1 MIGLW
6 YLLLVEILCF
16 VLTFNFNRK
25 DVMAPSVVLTMV
37 FIFST
42 SLAIMNGHRWR
53 INYDFTSCVILS
65 LGIFLFCL
73 TDIWVRNRSIQTKN
87 FKSQIIPIEVN
98 NKITWLIV
106 LVDIVIVYFVYYE
119 VQRIAAT
126 NTWFDNAFYAY
137 RMITSH
143 SEDIDTEQ
151 YMDGKINQAM
161 KIVIVS
167 GFLYAYFFINNVF
180 VCKQRIK
187 KNVLFILPPFI
198 LCVMTIM
205 TGVRTNI
212 LRLCVF
218 CLICSYILF
227 QFKRNWKICIPWKF
241 IKIMIGSLVIILI
254 IFFTLQSVLGRSE
267 GGSVDGF
274 TVISNYAGA
283 PIVHFN
289 QYIQKPPP
297 TNEVFAQ
304 ETFTGVWNAL
314 YKLGLTN
321 KKYLAH
327 EEFRHLTSTDSG
339 NVYTLFRRFIQ
350 DFGVLGMCVM
360 TILLSYFFSYVYN
373 RKIRLQRLNY
383 RTMIIIIEYGYVYYI
398 VAMSSVDNFIH
409 DYVNVGTIIM
419 FVVLHLMCRLV
430 TSSKYRNIA

>member
-6 YLLLVEILCF
+6 CLLLIEILCF
-16 VLTFNFNRK
+16 VLTFYFNRK
-25 DVMAPSVVLTMV
+25 DIMAPSVLLTLV

-42 SLAIMNGHRWR
+42 SLAIMNGHKWR
-53 INYDFTSCVILS
+53 VDYDFASCIILS
-65 LGIFLFCL
+65 LGIILFCF
-73 TDIWVRNRSIQTKN
+73 TDIWVRNKSVQTKN
-87 FKSQIIPIEVN
+87 VISQIMPIEVS
-98 NKITWLIV
+98 NKMTWLIILTDV
-106 LVDIVIVYFVYYE
+106 IIVYFVYCE

-143 SEDIDTEQ
+143 SEDIDTDQ

-167 GFLYAYFFINNVF
+167 GFLYMYFFTNNVF
-180 VCKQRIK
+180 ICKQNVK
-187 KNVLFILPPFI
+187 KNIQLLLPPFI
-198 LCVMTIM
+198 LCMMTIM

-218 CLICSYILF
+218 CFVCSYILL
-227 QFKRNWKICIPWKF
+227 QFKRNWKIQIPWRF
-241 IKIMIGSLVIILI
+241 IKTMIGSLAVILI
-254 IFFTLQSVLGRSE
+254 AFFILQSVLGRNES
-267 GGSVDGF
+267 GSVDGF

-304 ETFTGVWNAL
+304 ETFTGVWNVL
-314 YKLGLTN
+314 YKLGITD
-321 KKYLAH
+321 KMYLVH
-327 EEFRHLTSTDSG
+327 EEFRRLTSTDSG

-350 DFGVLGMCVM
+350 DFGILGMCVM

-373 RKIRLQRLNY
+373 RKIRTQKLNY
-383 RTMIIIIEYGYVYYI
+383 RTMLIIIKYGYAYYI
-398 VAMSSVDNFIH
+398 IAMASIDNSVH
-409 DYVNVGTIIM
+409 DYVNLGTIMMI
-419 FVVLHLMCRLV
+419 VILHLMCRFAI
-430 TSSKYRNIA
+430 SSKYKI